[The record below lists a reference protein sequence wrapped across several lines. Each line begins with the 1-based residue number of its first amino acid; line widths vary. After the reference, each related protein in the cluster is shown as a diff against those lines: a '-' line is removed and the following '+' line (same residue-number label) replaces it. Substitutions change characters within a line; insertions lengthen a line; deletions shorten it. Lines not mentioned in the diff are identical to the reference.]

1 MRLKKYLQFIKE
13 SLGDNPMYW
22 IDEDQIK
29 DIFQY
34 VTDEGYPLSITK
46 VFFGHY
52 GITSGYSG
60 NKFYDPN
67 KNSEDD
73 KLILFDAN
81 DDDVVLSGQ
90 SYNPGWRISIVKGQY
105 PGDDVTDEFQSAIS
119 QLKGE
124 GYIIDTVEDE
134 EGKTNLE
141 NIHLLNGTIIT
152 WIPETPN
159 KPFTTNQD
167 EISDGDVYISSV
179 ELTLLVHQSE
189 EVKFT
194 DKTLSE
200 VYEWKCDRIEGNNIY
215 CHVDIDDMARSIF
228 SRSAYE
234 RWGKILENGSI
245 DIDDYYS
252 DGYYPEID
260 SMFQYT
266 LSKENS
272 TSMIKSLIKE
282 LGGLESTLNE
292 LEDEDIY
299 ESLKDKSEDEFIE
312 ILIKERF
319 KRGLNKLG
327 RDSEIMSSIRETISD
342 WERQAHC
349 DQNWED
355 LISEFDDVVSEVTE
369 YTKKFGKE
377 VDKYYLRKIPG
388 SENKE
393 RVLYKDNVI
402 HYEIP
407 FQDKWILDYNKT
419 LKGYSLDAL
428 FQEWCSD
435 SYLDYK
441 LEPSFRD
448 WGDVDSV
455 ELNKE
460 ISSILNNYL
469 K

>member
-1 MRLKKYLQFIKE
+1 MRLKRYLQFIKE
-13 SLGDNPMYW
+13 SVNDNSMYW

-29 DIFQY
+29 DIFQNI
-34 VTDEGYPLSITK
+34 TDEGYLLNITK

-52 GITSGYSG
+52 GYSD

-67 KNSEDD
+67 KNPEDD
-73 KLILFDAN
+73 KLILFDIN
-81 DDDVVLSGQ
+81 QDDIVLSGE
-90 SYNPGWRISIVKGQY
+90 SYNPGWRISIVKSQY
-105 PGDDVTDEFQSAIS
+105 SGDDVTDEFQSAIS

-141 NIHLLNGTIIT
+141 NIHLLNGSIIT

-167 EISDGDVYISSV
+167 EMSDGDVYISSV

-215 CHVDIDDMARSIF
+215 CHVDIDDMARSIL

-245 DIDDYYS
+245 DIDYYS

-272 TSMIKSLIKE
+272 TLMIKSLIKE

-292 LEDEDIY
+292 LEDEDIH

-327 RDSEIMSSIRETISD
+327 KDSEIMGTVRETISD

>member
-1 MRLKKYLQFIKE
+1 MDF
-13 SLGDNPMYW
+13 S
-22 IDEDQIK
+22 
-29 DIFQY
+29 
-34 VTDEGYPLSITK
+34 
-46 VFFGHY
+46 
-52 GITSGYSG
+52 
-60 NKFYDPN
+60 
-67 KNSEDD
+67 
-73 KLILFDAN
+73 
-81 DDDVVLSGQ
+81 
-90 SYNPGWRISIVKGQY
+90 
-105 PGDDVTDEFQSAIS
+105 
-119 QLKGE
+119 
-124 GYIIDTVEDE
+124 
-134 EGKTNLE
+134 
-141 NIHLLNGTIIT
+141 
-152 WIPETPN
+152 
-159 KPFTTNQD
+159 
-167 EISDGDVYISSV
+167 
-179 ELTLLVHQSE
+179 TL
-189 EVKFT
+189 
-194 DKTLSE
+194 
-200 VYEWKCDRIEGNNIY
+200 
-215 CHVDIDDMARSIF
+215 
-228 SRSAYE
+228 
-234 RWGKILENGSI
+234 
-245 DIDDYYS
+245 
-252 DGYYPEID
+252 
-260 SMFQYT
+260 
-266 LSKENS
+266 
-272 TSMIKSLIKE
+272 MIKSLIKE

-299 ESLKDKSEDEFIE
+299 ESLNDKSEDEFIE

-319 KRGLNKLG
+319 KSGLNKLG
-327 RDSEIMSSIRETISD
+327 KNSEIMSSIRETISD

-407 FQDKWILDYNKT
+407 FQDKWILDYAKT

>member
-1 MRLKKYLQFIKE
+1 MRLKRYLQFIKE
-13 SLGDNPMYW
+13 SLSDNSMYW

-29 DIFQY
+29 DIFQNI
-34 VTDEGYPLSITK
+34 TDEGYLLNITK

-52 GITSGYSG
+52 GYSG

-73 KLILFDAN
+73 KLILFDTN
-81 DDDVVLSGQ
+81 DDDVLLSGE
-90 SYNPGWRISIVKGQY
+90 SYNPGWRISIVKSQY
-105 PGDDVTDEFQSAIS
+105 SGDDVTDEFQSAIS

-141 NIHLLNGTIIT
+141 NIHLLNGSIIT

-167 EISDGDVYISSV
+167 EMSDGDVYISSV

-189 EVKFT
+189 EVKLN

-200 VYEWKCDRIEGNNIY
+200 IYEWKCDRIEGNNIY
-215 CHVDIDDMARSIF
+215 CHVDIDDMARSVL

-245 DIDDYYS
+245 DIYYS

-272 TSMIKSLIKE
+272 TLMIKSLIKE

-292 LEDEDIY
+292 LEDEDIH

-407 FQDKWILDYNKT
+407 FQDKWILDYAKT

>member
-13 SLGDNPMYW
+13 SLSDNSMYW
-22 IDEDQIK
+22 IDKDQIK

-34 VTDEGYPLSITK
+34 VIDEGYSLSITK

-52 GITSGYSG
+52 GYS
-60 NKFYDPN
+60 NNNFYDPN
-67 KNSEDD
+67 KNPEDD
-73 KLILFDAN
+73 KLILFDIN
-81 DDDVVLSGQ
+81 EDDVVLSGEG
-90 SYNPGWRISIVKGQY
+90 YNPGWRISIVKSQHS
-105 PGDDVTDEFQSAIS
+105 GDDVTDEFKSAIS

-134 EGKTNLE
+134 DGKTNLE
-141 NIHLLNGTIIT
+141 NIHLVSGSVIT

-159 KPFTTNQD
+159 KPFTTNVD
-167 EISDGDVYISSV
+167 EMSDGDVYISSA
-179 ELTLLVHQSE
+179 ELVLLVHQSE
-189 EVKFT
+189 EIKLT
-194 DKTLSE
+194 DRTLAEIYDWS
-200 VYEWKCDRIEGNNIY
+200 CDRIEGDNIY
-215 CHVDIDDMARSIF
+215 CHVDIDDMARSVL
-228 SRSAYE
+228 SRSDYE
-234 RWGKILENGSI
+234 RWGKILESGEL
-245 DIDDYYS
+245 DIGDYYG

-266 LSKENS
+266 LSKDNS
-272 TSMIKSLIKE
+272 TLMIKSLIKE
-282 LGGLESTLNE
+282 LGGLDPTLNE

-299 ESLKDKSEDEFIE
+299 ESLNDKSEDEFIE

-327 RDSEIMSSIRETISD
+327 RDSEIMSTIRETISD

-355 LISEFDDVVSEVTE
+355 LISEFDDTISEVTE
-369 YTKKFGKE
+369 YTKKFDKE

-407 FQDKWILDYNKT
+407 FQDKWILDYAKT
-419 LKGYSLDAL
+419 LKGYSLDSL

-441 LEPSFRD
+441 LQPSFRD

-460 ISSILNNYL
+460 ISSILNSYL

>member
-1 MRLKKYLQFIKE
+1 MKLKRYIQFIKE
-13 SLGDNPMYW
+13 SVSQDSMYW
-22 IDEDQIK
+22 IAEDEIK

-34 VTDEGYPLSITK
+34 VTDEGYALSITK
-46 VFFGHY
+46 VFFGY
-52 GITSGYSG
+52 YGYSN

-67 KNSEDD
+67 KNPEDD
-73 KLILFDAN
+73 KLILFDTN
-81 DDDVVLSGQ
+81 SDDVVLSGE
-90 SYNPGWRISIVKGQY
+90 SYHPGYRIAIVKSQY
-105 PGDDVTDEFQSAIS
+105 SGDDVTDEFQSAIS

-141 NIHLLNGTIIT
+141 NIHLLNGSIIT

-167 EISDGDVYISSV
+167 EMSDGDIYTSSV

-189 EVKFT
+189 EVKLNE
-194 DKTLSE
+194 KTLSE
-200 VYEWKCDRIEGNNIY
+200 IYEWKCDRIEGDKIY
-215 CHVDIDDMARSIF
+215 CHVDIDDMARSVL
-228 SRSAYE
+228 SRNAYE
-234 RWGKILENGSI
+234 RWGKILESGEL
-245 DIDDYYS
+245 DIGDYYG

-272 TSMIKSLIKE
+272 TLMIKSLIKE
-282 LGGLESTLNE
+282 LGGLESTLIE

-327 RDSEIMSSIRETISD
+327 RDSEIMGTVRETISD

-369 YTKKFGKE
+369 YTKKFDKE

-393 RVLYKDNVI
+393 RVLYRDNVI

-441 LEPSFRD
+441 LEPHFKD

-460 ISSILNNYL
+460 ISSILDSYL

>member
-1 MRLKKYLQFIKE
+1 MRLKRYLQFIKE
-13 SLGDNPMYW
+13 SVNDNSMYW

-29 DIFQY
+29 DIFQNI
-34 VTDEGYPLSITK
+34 TDEGYLLNITK

-52 GITSGYSG
+52 GITSGYSDS
-60 NKFYDPN
+60 KFYDPN
-67 KNSEDD
+67 KNTEDD
-73 KLILFDAN
+73 KLILFDTN

-141 NIHLLNGTIIT
+141 NIHLLNGSIIT

-167 EISDGDVYISSV
+167 EMTDGDVYISSV
-179 ELTLLVHQSE
+179 ELALLVHQSE

-215 CHVDIDDMARSIF
+215 CHVDIDDMARSIL

-234 RWGKILENGSI
+234 RWGEILENGSI

-272 TSMIKSLIKE
+272 TLMIKSLIKE
-282 LGGLESTLNE
+282 LGGLESSLNE

-327 RDSEIMSSIRETISD
+327 KNSEIMGTVRETISD
-342 WERQAHC
+342 WVRQAHC

-355 LISEFDDVVSEVTE
+355 LVSEFDDVVSEVTE